1 MAIEF
6 NRAAYNKVFNDLDD
20 FRDYCT
26 TETDRY
32 GNPLPFDEANLYNE
46 KSWVWK
52 NYTKFRNWQRA
63 KSRANRGRK

>member
-6 NRAAYNKVFNDLDD
+6 NRAAYTKVFNDLDD
-20 FRDYCT
+20 FRNYCT

-32 GNPLPFDEANLYNE
+32 VNPLPFNEANLYNE

-63 KSRANRGRK
+63 KQRANRGRK